1 MKTSPLPSRP
11 ANVPAP
17 PSGYVFLGHR
27 RDINAPATWDAK
39 VTPDEDKLSFA
50 ACCEGGC
57 WCEWTDMRAHK
68 YFSGY
73 LAAKPN
79 TRLYNLNKDRLPM
92 NKPAATVKTLKYEV
106 VTRQS
111 DLVAAKITEQS
122 HRGAEFGEGSDNF
135 GNLESCNSPENAI
148 GTYQAKFFVLGN
160 RPTQDNDLM
169 LFTADQFAQFEKEV
183 AAYNAHFSK
192 PKILRTVF
200 FKYNGGSIR
209 GYRRVEVIK
218 EDSTHIE
225 GLDSDNGEYRKYLK
239 SKIVGPVDTV
249 KA

>member
-1 MKTSPLPSRP
+1 MKTHTTIPYTGPSLLHGDDYAANCSKAVLPDGYRFVKLGETILEGDLVLSFGRGPWDTNHSMIGKVLEEGRWSFIRKVGTP
-11 ANVPAP
+11 APVPAP
-17 PSGYVFLGHR
+17 
-27 RDINAPATWDAK
+27 
-39 VTPDEDKLSFA
+39 
-50 ACCEGGC
+50 
-57 WCEWTDMRAHK
+57 
-68 YFSGY
+68 
-73 LAAKPN
+73 
-79 TRLYNLNKDRLPM
+79 
-92 NKPAATVKTLKYEV
+92 VKTLKYEV
-106 VTRQS
+106 VARQNG
-111 DLVAAKITEQS
+111 LVAARITEQS

-135 GNLESCNSPENAI
+135 GKLESRNSPENAI
-148 GTYQAKFFVLGN
+148 GTYRAKFFVLGN

-169 LFTADQFAQFEKEV
+169 LFTADQFEQFEKEV